1 MASSDARVEMTFCLD
16 DQLYAL
22 EHTGIE
28 PFDGFMKLQN
38 TASQRVE
45 PFRADITRGL
55 SSHFAAGMMLVMD
68 PAGRC
73 VRRLYQSG
81 RGHSFRFGPIRDD
94 HRPDATDREELSCTT
109 SDFAASERA
118 VPGLAQPV

>member
-55 SSHFAAGMMLVMD
+55 SSHLAVGQRSTAAAKHARANRKSFT
-68 PAGRC
+68 PARC
-73 VRRLYQSG
+73 S
-81 RGHSFRFGPIRDD
+81 
-94 HRPDATDREELSCTT
+94 
-109 SDFAASERA
+109 
-118 VPGLAQPV
+118 